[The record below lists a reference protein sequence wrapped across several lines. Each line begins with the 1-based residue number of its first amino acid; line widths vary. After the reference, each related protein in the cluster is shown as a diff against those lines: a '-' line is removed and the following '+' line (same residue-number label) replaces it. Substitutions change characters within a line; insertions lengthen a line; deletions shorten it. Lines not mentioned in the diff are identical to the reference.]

1 MMIVW
6 MWFFLWC
13 ASEIKDK
20 ESVLKELHRVL
31 KKGHIQATA
40 QLPALNAL
48 IPSAVFFSTI
58 NASS

>member
-1 MMIVW
+1 MDVVL
-6 MWFFLWC
+6 FYGVLP
-13 ASEIKDK
+13 EIKDK
-20 ESVLKELHRVL
+20 EPVLKELDRVL

-40 QLPALNAL
+40 QLPALSAL

>member
-1 MMIVW
+1 VVL
-6 MWFFLWC
+6 FYGVLP
-13 ASEIKDK
+13 EIK
-20 ESVLKELHRVL
+20 ESVLKELHRIL